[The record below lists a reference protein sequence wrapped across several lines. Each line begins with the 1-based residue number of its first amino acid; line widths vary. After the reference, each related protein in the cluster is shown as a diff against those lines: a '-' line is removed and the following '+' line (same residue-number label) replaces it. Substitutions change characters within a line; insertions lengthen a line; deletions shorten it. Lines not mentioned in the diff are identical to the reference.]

1 MKILSIFVGVFVCLG
16 SFVGLSAKSIRTPG
30 DPKSSSDLDHKK
42 KHGDFIMI
50 GTGKNDS
57 IILGN
62 NIFYEPAH
70 KHDAKK
76 ARNWQVNDP
85 IRVLKTK
92 DDKRYILLNRRTGE
106 SIKTKILH
114 WS

>member
-1 MKILSIFVGVFVCLG
+1 MRMLSIFVGVIVCLS
-16 SFVGLSAKSIRTPG
+16 SFVGLSARSIRTPG
-30 DPKSSSDLDHKK
+30 DPKSLSSSSHKK

-62 NIFYEPAH
+62 NIFYQPAH
-70 KHDAKK
+70 KHDVKK
-76 ARNWQVNDP
+76 TRDWQVNDP
-85 IRVLKTK
+85 IRVIKTK
-92 DDKRYILLNRRTGE
+92 DDKRFILLNRRTGE
-106 SIKTKILH
+106 SMKAKILR